1 MQVLR
6 DQVGKPLSFLLKS
19 EYFFQLSF
27 MLADPRKRGRTGE
40 AAKREGPA
48 GGRHEDSGGQAAEER
63 GRADRGRGEV
73 RGEERVAGSPGE
85 GDGRAGIMGWRI
97 LYQGH

>member
-1 MQVLR
+1 
-6 DQVGKPLSFLLKS
+6 
-19 EYFFQLSF
+19 
-27 MLADPRKRGRTGE
+27 MLADPRKGGRTGE

-63 GRADRGRGEV
+63 GRADGGRGKV

-85 GDGRAGIMGWRI
+85 GDDRAGIIGGGFFIKDTGYLLRT
-97 LYQGH
+97 